1 MTKSTEKLKAR
12 FEKYDKLSI
21 VLSFI
26 FIAMNVGLIFQSE
39 DYIFIGSIISIISFF
54 KIKNKKVNN
63 NKEYSIDDIDLFY
76 NKVNDQLEKY
86 SYYSSLLASF
96 ILLLFNCLLH
106 FCGFVNAVYNNNII
120 PLEGRIFIL
129 IYVEVFFFALSH
141 EGATKLFK
149 SFSLYDF
156 RSSSIFVSKNKY
168 LIRVWNFLF
177 YRRTVYDC
185 LNGEKSYFEIWK
197 ENKNIIVADKISDL
211 KNELQSLD
219 DDFLKKM
226 YLYHLYPYDVE
237 GDSEMQMGDL
247 FEKILKISGFLLPFV
262 VGYLFNNFQNL
273 QDIKSLIQISAT
285 VLVFWFTFAYFWN
298 WITRKKLRDQIKVF
312 LPLLINEELENR
324 KLIHEELE
332 NRKSKRKYKRPH
344 RYK

>member
-1 MTKSTEKLKAR
+1 MTNSTDKLKER
-12 FEKYDKLSI
+12 FEKYDRLSKVI
-21 VLSFI
+21 SFI
-26 FIAMNVGLIFQSE
+26 FIAINAWLIFQSE
-39 DYIFIGSIISIISFF
+39 DYIFIGSIISVIPFF

-63 NKEYSIDDIDLFY
+63 KEYSIDDIDSFY

-120 PLEGRIFIL
+120 PLEVRIFIL

-149 SFSLYDF
+149 NFSLYDF

-168 LIRVWNFLF
+168 LIRVWNFLY

-197 ENKNIIVADKISDL
+197 ENGKIIVANKISDL

-262 VGYLFNNFQNL
+262 VGYLFNNFQNF
-273 QDIKSLIQISAT
+273 QDIKSLIRISAI
-285 VLVFWFTFAYFWN
+285 VLVFWFAFAYIWN
-298 WITRKKLRDQIKVF
+298 RITRKNLLNQLKAI

-324 KLIHEELE
+324 KNEEFE